1 MERHQE
7 VLPRNVTQNSER
19 PTLTPILTG
28 KHVYWVVKTLVN
40 KNFARKYHCNE
51 IYQLTIRF
59 KIPLI
64 PLRCLPG
71 RKISPWNK

>member
-1 MERHQE
+1 MEGHQR
-7 VLPRNVTQNSER
+7 VKPSNVTQNSER
-19 PTLTPILTG
+19 PALTKILTG

-40 KNFARKYHCNE
+40 KEFARKYNK